1 MPQQSI
7 RLPLETTL
15 RLKIAMLEHD
25 CARLQ
30 AQLLQQEVEYRH
42 QTTVAA
48 LLLAAQVTLPVA
60 LTACTFDAEQGT
72 LCYECPEALVT
83 AEAERDGGNV

>member
-25 CARLQ
+25 LARLQ
-30 AQLLQQEVEYRH
+30 GQLLQQEAEYRH

-60 LTACTFDAEQGT
+60 LTACTFDADKGV
-72 LCYECPEALVT
+72 LCYECPEVLVP
-83 AEAERDGGNV
+83 AEAARAGGSG

>member
-25 CARLQ
+25 MARLQ
-30 AQLLQQEVEYRH
+30 GQLLQQE
-42 QTTVAA
+42 A
-48 LLLAAQVTLPVA
+48 
-60 LTACTFDAEQGT
+60 D
-72 LCYECPEALVT
+72 
-83 AEAERDGGNV
+83 